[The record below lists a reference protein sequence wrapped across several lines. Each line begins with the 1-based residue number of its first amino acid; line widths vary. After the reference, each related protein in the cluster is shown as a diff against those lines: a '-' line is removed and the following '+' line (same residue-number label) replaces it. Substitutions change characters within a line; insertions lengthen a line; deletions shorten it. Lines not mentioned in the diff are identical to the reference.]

1 MKRTLFRLAVTLL
14 FLLVPVLGTWTFVI
28 ADDHGWWF
36 PENVSTYGPSIDRLF
51 YQILVMVT
59 ITFLLTEGILVWC
72 IFWYGRENKAKAWFT
87 HGIHKLELFWT
98 AIPAV
103 LLLVITFAQ
112 MGTWAE
118 IKFTNRM
125 PGEAEGPYS
134 IEHPLME
141 VYASQFDW
149 RVRYPDPDG
158 SFDGPDVIESAYDI
172 YVPVDVPVFFD
183 LKSRDVLHSFFVPQ
197 FRLKQDAVPGTTIP
211 VWFEATKTGDYDL
224 ICAEL
229 CGWGHYKMAGRVH
242 VLPQDEFDQWLADE
256 RVALYSNGSED

>member
-36 PENVSTYGPSIDRLF
+36 PENVSTYGGSIDRLF

-103 LLLVITFAQ
+103 LLLVIFV
-112 MGTWAE
+112 W
-118 IKFTNRM
+118 
-125 PGEAEGPYS
+125 
-134 IEHPLME
+134 H
-141 VYASQFDW
+141 
-149 RVRYPDPDG
+149 RVRPALAADTHIEVPDYLDPRRK
-158 SFDGPDVIESAYDI
+158 IK
-172 YVPVDVPVFFD
+172 VP
-183 LKSRDVLHSFFVPQ
+183 R
-197 FRLKQDAVPGTTIP
+197 
-211 VWFEATKTGDYDL
+211 
-224 ICAEL
+224 AEL
-229 CGWGHYKMAGRVH
+229 HEPLDDQFYALHLGRVTFVVKIYWRH
-242 VLPQDEFDQWLADE
+242 VHF
-256 RVALYSNGSED
+256 